1 MSTEERMLRAEA
13 AYERAVFA
21 GDPSGLGDAERD
33 LDAVE
38 AELALTRGRLLHA
51 RFLEERASGASGA
64 PGASGPERWERE
76 GELFRHAADLFRAL
90 GDAGGEGR
98 ALLWVGIFHQVV
110 RGDDRAAV
118 PVLERARVLAS
129 EAGDRLTLS
138 YALRH
143 LGIAEHVAGRLESA
157 RDLLEESVQLRRE
170 VGFPAGV
177 AANLVG
183 LMYIAAAQGRRE
195 DALALAEE
203 ASALAGSAD
212 ATAVVRQVD
221 EARAR
226 LWSADPDTGVPHTEV

>member
-51 RFLEERASGASGA
+51 RFLEERASGASG
-64 PGASGPERWERE
+64 PERWERE
-76 GELFRHAADLFRAL
+76 RELFRHAADLFRAL

-118 PVLERARVLAS
+118 PALERARVLAS

-143 LGIAEHVAGRLESA
+143 LGIAEHVADRLESA
-157 RDLLEESVQLRRE
+157 RGLLEESVELRRE

-183 LMYIAAAQGRRE
+183 LVYIAAAQGRRE

-203 ASALAGSAD
+203 ASALAGSAG

-226 LWSADPDTGVPHTEV
+226 LWSADSGTGVPHTEV